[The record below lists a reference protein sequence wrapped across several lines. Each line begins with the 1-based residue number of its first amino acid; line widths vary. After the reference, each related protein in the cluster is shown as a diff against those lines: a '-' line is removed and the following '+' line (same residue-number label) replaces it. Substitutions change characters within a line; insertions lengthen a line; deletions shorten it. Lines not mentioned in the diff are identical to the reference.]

1 MKQLGI
7 IFIILSVGIL
17 AYVLY
22 ANSRYSSVT
31 RTFSPY
37 SLITSSWEFYKKKFI
52 NADGRVIDFSQNNI
66 TTSEGQSYA
75 MLRSVWVDDK
85 GTFDK
90 VWHWTKTTLKRP
102 DDNLF
107 GWRWGQRSD
116 KIYGF
121 YDNGG
126 NNSAADA
133 DTDIAL
139 ALILANKRW
148 QDSSYLNDAKV
159 ILKDIWNVETDTV
172 QNNRFVL
179 AGNWAKQKDTVII
192 NPSYFAPYAYRIFAQ
207 VDTEHDWNSLIDPAY
222 DLLNK
227 SGKDP
232 LDTNKAVGLPP
243 DWMALSRS
251 SGTYVK
257 PSDQNLRT
265 TYSYDAVRVPWRI
278 ALDYSWNKDE
288 RARLYLESSF
298 EYLKNLYQQN
308 GKLASTYA
316 HDGTVVINTENPVM
330 YSTFLGYLQIVDPSA
345 AKKMYEEKI
354 LKLYSNELN
363 TFNTD
368 IPYYEQNW
376 LWFGTALYNGFIK
389 NF

>member
-1 MKQLGI
+1 MKQVGI
-7 IFIILSVGIL
+7 LFIILSVGIL

-37 SLITSSWEFYKKKFI
+37 SLITSSWDFYKKKFI

-85 GTFDK
+85 TTFDK

-116 KIYGF
+116 KTYGF

-159 ILKDIWNVETDTV
+159 ILKDIWNIETDTV
-172 QNNRFVL
+172 QDNRYVV
-179 AGNWAKQKDTVII
+179 AGNWAKQKDSVII

-207 VDTEHDWNSLIDPAY
+207 VDTEHDWNSLLDPAY
-222 DLLNK
+222 ELLNK

-232 LDTNKAVGLPP
+232 LDSSKAVGLPP
-243 DWMALSRS
+243 DWMALSRNT
-251 SGTYVK
+251 GIYVK

-308 GKLASTYA
+308 GKLASAYA
-316 HDGTVVINTENPVM
+316 HDGTVIINTENPVM
-330 YSTFLGYLQIVDPSA
+330 YSTLLGYLKIVDPSA

-389 NF
+389 KI